1 MTPKSLSILTT
12 SILLACGPKSP
23 PSDGS
28 STTDAASTSTA
39 TSTSAPATTTTTTT
53 DPTTTDPT
61 TTDPTT
67 TTTTAT
73 TTGAQDFILRSDGL
87 HSSIQCDI
95 FAQDCAPGQKCAPW
109 AEGGGSSWNATK
121 CVDITGDGA
130 PGEPCTA
137 PEGGMAGLDD
147 CALGVF
153 CWDVDENN
161 QGTCVAMCTGTFDA
175 PLCPPLTQCAL
186 TSEPI
191 LALCLTECN
200 PLLQDCGDGDLCVA
214 QSNSFGCAL
223 DASGAE
229 GQVNDPCEFLNAC
242 DKGLA
247 CIDSALASSVCDPMV
262 LGCCQPFCEFPNSP
276 CPNPDQECVQ
286 WFEPMQAPPGL
297 ENVGV
302 CKIPS

>member
-1 MTPKSLSILTT
+1 MTPKKLSIITT

-28 STTDAASTSTA
+28 STTDVASTSTA
-39 TSTSAPATTTTTTT
+39 TTTSEPATTTTTTA
-53 DPTTTDPT
+53 DPTTTT
-61 TTDPTT
+61 TADPTT
-67 TTTTAT
+67 TTTTTGT
-73 TTGAQDFILRSDGL
+73 TTEAQDFILRPDGF

-137 PEGGMAGLDD
+137 PEGGIAGIDD

-175 PLCPPLTQCAL
+175 PVCPPPTQCAL
-186 TSEPI
+186 TGEGV
-191 LALCLTECN
+191 LALCLPECD
-200 PLLQDCGDGDLCVA
+200 PLIQDCLEGDLCVPEGDG
-214 QSNSFGCAL
+214 FGCAL
-223 DASGAE
+223 DASGDE
-229 GQVNDPCEFLNAC
+229 GQVNDPCEFPNSC
-242 DKGLA
+242 DKGLT
-247 CIDSALASSVCDPMV
+247 CIESTAASIACDPKV
-262 LGCCQPFCEFPNSP
+262 IGCCQPFCEFPGSP
-276 CPNPDQECVQ
+276 CQNPDQECVQ
-286 WFEPMQAPPGL
+286 WFDPMQIPPGF
-297 ENVGV
+297 ENIGV
-302 CKIPS
+302 CAIPS